1 MKMMDAH
8 APYTS
13 GSFIVKQG
21 QEKGFI
27 AAVEAVAE
35 WTIDNYSAISEISL
49 FRDRTR
55 SGRFITLFRWDDEES
70 IDAWRADPEFGVYM
84 TQIREH
90 CEKVDVSSLERER
103 HFSRV

>member
-1 MKMMDAH
+1 MDAH

-35 WTIDNYSAISEISL
+35 WTIDNYSAISEI
-49 FRDRTR
+49 
-55 SGRFITLFRWDDEES
+55 
-70 IDAWRADPEFGVYM
+70 
-84 TQIREH
+84 
-90 CEKVDVSSLERER
+90 
-103 HFSRV
+103 

>member
-1 MKMMDAH
+1 MRDEH

-13 GSFIVKQG
+13 GSFIVRQG
-21 QEKGFI
+21 QEKDFI
-27 AAVEAVAE
+27 DAIEAVAE
-35 WTIDNYSAISEISL
+35 WTIENYSSVSEITL
-49 FRDRTR
+49 FRDQTR
-55 SGRFITLFRWDDEES
+55 IGRYITLFRWDDEES

-103 HFSRV
+103 CFTRIY

>member
-1 MKMMDAH
+1 MRADH

-13 GSFIVKQG
+13 GSFIVKHG

-27 AAVEAVAE
+27 VAVEAVAE
-35 WTIDNYSAISEISL
+35 WTIENYSSVSEIAL
-49 FRDRTR
+49 FRDQTR
-55 SGRFITLFRWDDEES
+55 KGRFITLFRWDDEES

-90 CEKVDVSSLERER
+90 CEKVEVSILERER
-103 HFSRV
+103 RFTRMY

>member
-1 MKMMDAH
+1 MKGDH

-13 GSFIVKQG
+13 GSFVIKHG
-21 QEKGFI
+21 QEEGFI

-35 WTIDNYSAISEISL
+35 WTMDNYSSVREITL

-55 SGRFITLFRWDDEES
+55 SGRFITLFRWDDEDS
-70 IDAWRADPEFGVYM
+70 VDAWRADPEFGAYM

-103 HFSRV
+103 RFSRV

>member
-1 MKMMDAH
+1 MRDEQ

-13 GSFIVKQG
+13 GSFIVRQG
-21 QEKGFI
+21 QEKDFI
-27 AAVEAVAE
+27 DAIEAVAE
-35 WTIDNYSAISEISL
+35 WTIENYSSVSEITL
-49 FRDRTR
+49 FRDQTR
-55 SGRFITLFRWDDEES
+55 IGRFFTLFRWDDEES

-103 HFSRV
+103 RFTRIN